1 MIILS
6 IFIYLLYLDFC
17 IFINLFSSDRFKIRC
32 FFNWEY
38 SVDGEE
44 NMQCMMEDVP
54 TNWMSVK
61 ISCIVIHFTKRVLRC
76 GK

>member
-1 MIILS
+1 MIISS

-32 FFNWEY
+32 FLNWEY

-54 TNWMSVK
+54 TN
-61 ISCIVIHFTKRVLRC
+61 
-76 GK
+76 